1 MIDVAKIAA
10 EGVSGALGLAATY
23 RAPGSPPDA
32 AGLAVRIAPSDA
44 DARIELAGGRTP
56 FGREGI
62 RFRVY
67 PAPVGTVLDL
77 KKGGTLTRAADGY
90 QMSGEAFVLT
100 GDGEAADRGRHSW
113 FASVRRA

>member
-1 MIDVAKIAA
+1 MIDIAKIAA
-10 EGVSGALGLAATY
+10 EGVSSALGLAATY
-23 RAPGSPPDA
+23 RATGSPPDA
-32 AGLAVRIAPSDA
+32 AGLAVSIVPSDA

-56 FGREGI
+56 FGREAI

-67 PAPVGTVLDL
+67 SVPVGIVLDL
-77 KKGGTLTRAADGY
+77 KKGGTLTRAADGH

-113 FASVRRA
+113 FAPVRRA